1 MQRHFQLALNPNER
15 FMLFTRLV
23 FETRDT
29 ENKKIRKEKSK
40 RKPRAIIST
49 LGFFESEIQLS
60 Y

>member
-29 ENKKIRKEKSK
+29 ENKKRKKQK
-40 RKPRAIIST
+40 KA
-49 LGFFESEIQLS
+49 ESNNIDSRLF
-60 Y
+60 